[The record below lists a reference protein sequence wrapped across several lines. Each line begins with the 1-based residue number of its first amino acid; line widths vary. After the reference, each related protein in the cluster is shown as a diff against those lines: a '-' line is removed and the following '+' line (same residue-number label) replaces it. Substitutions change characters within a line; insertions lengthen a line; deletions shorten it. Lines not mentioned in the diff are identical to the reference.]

1 MGDVF
6 GWTIPLNHVETS
18 TSPPSKISRLYAV
31 HHKTRQLYLIPAWTW
46 AVSLLSLSTV
56 PTLFFLCLIVDSTDA
71 VFLQLLWCY
80 IKLERES
87 DKGRDKTLLL
97 PFSSLSLSWSA
108 ANISLYEMA
117 LCGEYKTVSGSYIKK
132 PSPNINQPQRT
143 KLTLKLNSHLI
154 PF

>member
-6 GWTIPLNHVETS
+6 GWTIPLNHLETS
-18 TSPPSKISRLYAV
+18 TLPPSKISRLYAV

-56 PTLFFLCLIVDSTDA
+56 PTLFFLCLIVDSTDTI
-71 VFLQLLWCY
+71 FLQLLWCY

-97 PFSSLSLSWSA
+97 PFSSLFLSWSA
-108 ANISLYEMA
+108 ANVSLYEVA
-117 LCGEYKTVSGSYIKK
+117 LCAEYKTVSASYIKK

-143 KLTLKLNSHLI
+143 KPTVKLNSHLI